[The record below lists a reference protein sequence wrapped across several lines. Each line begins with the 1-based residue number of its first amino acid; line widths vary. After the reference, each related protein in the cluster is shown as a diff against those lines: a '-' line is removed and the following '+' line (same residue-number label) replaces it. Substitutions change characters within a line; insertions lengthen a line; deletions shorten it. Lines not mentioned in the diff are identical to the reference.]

1 MNDNVNKLQPSTI
14 RRNMWF
20 KATNWN
26 CAYLVRFFPLNFPSP
41 QPIKTYIRLSVWHG
55 NLRLEQQFFPSSPNL
70 TERHS
75 SCNNTARQLSRST
88 DEGKPQVWGWG
99 GYEHLLRSMIGC
111 LYALPSDTDWIKGAS
126 FQSNNL
132 EKQNTVTP
140 FFLRRNVHT
149 DIRKSTHRANADK
162 LAALPS
168 FLSMVKVSK
177 CWVPLIFSL
186 MLLNF
191 RR

>member
-1 MNDNVNKLQPSTI
+1 MV
-14 RRNMWF
+14 
-20 KATNWN
+20 TNYN
-26 CAYLVRFFPLNFPSP
+26 HQQYGVTCDSELRSGIAPILSVFFPLHFPSS
-41 QPIKTYIRLSVWHG
+41 QSIKTYVRLSVWHG

-149 DIRKSTHRANADK
+149 DIRTSTHIEQMQTSWRRS
-162 LAALPS
+162 L
-168 FLSMVKVSK
+168 FFFVSMAKVSK
-177 CWVPLIFSL
+177 CWVPLMLSL
-186 MLLNF
+186 TLLNF